1 MELQDSILKEFSDAI
16 NKTDDSGEKTR
27 SVYGTVVKDDSGL
40 YVRFDGS
47 EINTPAT
54 STVEVGNG
62 DRVLAI
68 IKGHNA
74 IITGNVSWPS
84 LTRMGPIALTLTSE
98 GLVIVALN
106 DDNEAFG
113 HHILIT
119 NNSVEVIDPAGGI
132 VAKFGTTAQIGR
144 SDSVHAVT
152 TSTGL
157 KILDNR
163 ENVIARFEDTVQIGR
178 NGKPHTNITGSRFEV
193 YNANNELVGYFGD
206 SARIGKADKAH
217 MDFTGTGMSLS
228 EGTKNL
234 ANFTSDLISLAQGL
248 VQISSNLIKLG
259 NSNDAMIS
267 LCNRKGSIAYE
278 KNALGL
284 NGDDITTKV
293 GVNNYK
299 PPYLVSCATN
309 ANTPASDG
317 TPIYASSLQVVHKD
331 GSKWVADASVV
342 ADKDNGVHVTV
353 PTNKMLRVNGNEVLV
368 ANRVYRNGTITRTVS
383 TIASSAS
390 ITVYMDV
397 TIPKGYNMVGLS
409 QLSSSNGGVLPF
421 GWGFDGNRIWVT
433 ITNLN
438 GSSASNVTIRATWF
452 AIRAVNEFEYNGKIT
467 YLATL
472 YTN

>member
-157 KILDNR
+157 KILDNK

-206 SARIGKADKAH
+206 TARIGKADKAH
-217 MDFTGTGMSLS
+217 MDFTATGMTLG
-228 EGTKNL
+228 EGTKTL

-259 NSNDAMIS
+259 NSNEATIS
-267 LCNRKGSIAYE
+267 LCNRKGSIAYD

-284 NGDDITTKV
+284 NGDDVTTKV
-293 GVNNYK
+293 GINNYK
-299 PPYLVSCATN
+299 QPYMVSCVAN
-309 ANTPASDG
+309 ANVPVDG
-317 TPIYASSLQVVHKD
+317 KSIYASSLQVVHKN
-331 GSKWVADASVV
+331 GSKWIADASVV
-342 ADKDNGVHVTV
+342 ADKDDGVHVTV
-353 PTNKMLRVNGNEVLV
+353 PSNKMLRVNGNEVVV
-368 ANRVYRNGTITRTVS
+368 ASHVYRSGNVTKTVS
-383 TIASSAS
+383 SIASSAS
-390 ITVYMDV
+390 TTIYMDV
-397 TIPKGYNMVGLS
+397 SIPKGYNMVGLS
-409 QLSSSNGGVLPF
+409 QLSTSHGGVIPF
-421 GWGFDGNRIWVT
+421 GWGFNGNQIWVT
-433 ITNLN
+433 VTNLN
-438 GSSASNVTIRATWF
+438 GVSVTNVSIRATWF
-452 AIRAVNEFEYNGKIT
+452 AIRAVNEYEYNGKIT